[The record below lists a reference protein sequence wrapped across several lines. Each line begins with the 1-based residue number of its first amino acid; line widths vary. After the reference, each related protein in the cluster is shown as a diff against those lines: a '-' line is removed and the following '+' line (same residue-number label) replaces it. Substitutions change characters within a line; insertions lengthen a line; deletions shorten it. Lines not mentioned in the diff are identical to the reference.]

1 MPVVAAIVG
10 SGEAAQALRR
20 SLPPGGTWTLVTCRD
35 PQALR
40 LTLVTRLVDAVVFNP
55 TLVPPQSLEPLA
67 ANFPGIPRVVL
78 APFKPDD
85 GQLLLDCRAAG
96 AAQVLVQG
104 VDNAVA
110 GELVVRVSAAAERR
124 KALADATRLL
134 RLREPLQREVW
145 FALLDRVDRPMR
157 TSELAR
163 RVGCTREHLSREF
176 AAGGAPNLKRVI
188 DLTRV
193 ACAAALLHNPGY
205 EVATVA
211 AILRFATAS
220 HLNATARRIAGVST
234 RGLAGLGPKGVLA
247 NFARGK
253 TRSRV

>member
-10 SGEAAQALRR
+10 AGEAAQALRR
-20 SLPPGGTWTLVTCRD
+20 SLPPGGPWNLVTCRD
-35 PQALR
+35 AAALHR
-40 LTLVTRLVDAVVFNP
+40 TLESRLVDAVVFNP
-55 TLVPPQSLEPLA
+55 TLLPPHGLETLA
-67 ANFPGIPRVVL
+67 ARFPGIPRVVL

-85 GQLLLDCRAAG
+85 GQLLLDCRAVG
-96 AAQVLVQG
+96 IAQVLVLG

-110 GELVVRVSAAAERR
+110 GELVIRVSAAAERR
-124 KALADATRLL
+124 RALAEAVRVL
-134 RLREPLQREVW
+134 RLKEPLQRDVW
-145 FALLDRVDRPMR
+145 SDLLDRVDRPIR
-157 TSELAR
+157 TAELAKR
-163 RVGCTREHLSREF
+163 AGCTREHLSREF

-193 ACAAALLHNPGY
+193 ACAAAMLRNPGY

-211 AILRFATAS
+211 SILRFATPS
-220 HLNATARRIAGVST
+220 HLNATARRIAGVSS

>member
-10 SGEAAQALRR
+10 AGEAAQALRR
-20 SLPPGGTWTLVTCRD
+20 SLPPGGPWSLVTCRD
-35 PQALR
+35 ATGLQR
-40 LTLVTRLVDAVVFNP
+40 TLDTRLVDAVVFSP
-55 TLVPPQSLEPLA
+55 AVLQPQSLDALA
-67 ANFPGIPRVVL
+67 SRFPGIPRVVL

-85 GQLLLDCRAAG
+85 GQLLLECRAAG
-96 AAQVLVQG
+96 IAQVLVLG

-110 GELVVRVSAAAERR
+110 GELVIRVSAAAERR
-124 KALADATRLL
+124 RALVEAVRVL
-134 RLREPLQREVW
+134 RLKEPLQQEVW
-145 FALLDRVDRPMR
+145 SDLLDRVDRPIR
-157 TSELAR
+157 TTELAKR
-163 RVGCTREHLSREF
+163 AGCTREHLSREF

-193 ACAAALLHNPGY
+193 ACAAALLRNPGY

-211 AILRFATAS
+211 SILHFATAS
-220 HLNATARRIAGVST
+220 HLNATARRIAGVSS
-234 RGLAGLGPKGVLA
+234 RGLSALGPKGVLA

>member
-10 SGEAAQALRR
+10 GGEAAQALRR
-20 SLPPGGTWTLVTCRD
+20 SLPPDGPWSLVACRD
-35 PQALR
+35 PEALR
-40 LTLVTRLVDAVVFNP
+40 RTLDTRLVDAVVFNP
-55 TLVPPQSLEPLA
+55 AVVPPQSLEPLA
-67 ANFPGIPRVVL
+67 ASFPGIPRVVL

-85 GQLLLDCRAAG
+85 GHLLLECRASG
-96 AAQVLVQG
+96 SPQVLVLG

-110 GELVVRVSAAAERR
+110 GELVVRVSAASERR
-124 KALADATRLL
+124 KALADAPRVL
-134 RLREPLQREVW
+134 RLKEPLQREVW
-145 FALLDRVDRPMR
+145 QDLIDRVDRPIR
-157 TSELAR
+157 TGELAK

-193 ACAAALLHNPGY
+193 ACAAALLQNPGY
-205 EVATVA
+205 DVGTVA

-220 HLNATARRIAGVST
+220 HLNATARRIAGVSS
-234 RGLAGLGPKGVLA
+234 RGLAALGAKGVLA

-253 TRSRV
+253 TRSRF